1 MDNAWRA
8 TPDRAGP
15 VGKRHGAVAMHC
27 RRQAGGGI
35 LVDALLFWL
44 LTGAMLGT
52 IGMLLYYTRGAA
64 P

>member
-1 MDNAWRA
+1 MDS
-8 TPDRAGP
+8 
-15 VGKRHGAVAMHC
+15 V
-27 RRQAGGGI
+27 
-35 LVDALLFWL
+35 LVEALLFWL

>member
-1 MDNAWRA
+1 MDSVWRA
-8 TPDRAGP
+8 ISDRPGP
-15 VGKRHGAVAMHC
+15 LGNRPRTGTMHY
-27 RRQAGGGI
+27 RREAAGGI

-52 IGMLLYYTRGAA
+52 CGMLLYYTNGAA